1 MNAEFRTSASPK
13 KRINSSNSGFS
24 PLSGFRASLRDH
36 CLLGRG
42 SPRPKIAARLP
53 TRAAVHPNNF
63 RHEDLT
69 RMNKLTVKADRM
81 LALLLVSAFAVQG
94 LVVAGPARAQAVEP
108 ALEAS
113 RQATEDTREAQQ
125 RIDNIDSRIQS
136 LLNEYRA
143 QLKQLEQL
151 KRYNES
157 QRRQVE
163 AQRTEKES
171 LRQDINN
178 IASLQRAV
186 QPLMQDM
193 VDSLAQ
199 LVSADLPFL
208 TSERESRVERLQG
221 LMEDPSASPAQ
232 RYRLIVEAYQ
242 IESEYGRTIESYRAD
257 VETDGRVY
265 EDVDILRVGRL
276 VLVFKTDDDAVLK
289 RYDAKSGSW
298 VDLDKSYLRD
308 IKTAMRIAR
317 EQIPP
322 DLINIPVTAPET
334 ADGG

>member
-1 MNAEFRTSASPK
+1 
-13 KRINSSNSGFS
+13 
-24 PLSGFRASLRDH
+24 
-36 CLLGRG
+36 
-42 SPRPKIAARLP
+42 
-53 TRAAVHPNNF
+53 
-63 RHEDLT
+63 
-69 RMNKLTVKADRM
+69 MNKLTANADRM
-81 LALLLVSAFAVQG
+81 LALLLVTALVAQG
-94 LVVAGPARAQAVEP
+94 LGYSGQARAQAIEP

-113 RQATEDTREAQQ
+113 RQAAEDTRQAQQ
-125 RIDNIDSRIQS
+125 RIDELDSQIQA

-143 QLKQLEQL
+143 NLKQLEQL

-157 QRRQVE
+157 QRRQVQ
-163 AQRTEKES
+163 AQRNEMES

-199 LVSADLPFL
+199 LVEADLPFL
-208 TSERESRVERLQG
+208 TNERQSRVVRLQG

-242 IESEYGRTIESYRAD
+242 IEAEYGRTIEAYRGD
-257 VETDGRVY
+257 IETDGRVY

-289 RYDAKSGSW
+289 RYDAESRRW
-298 VDLDKSYLRD
+298 VDLDDSYLRD
-308 IKTAMRIAR
+308 VKTAMRIAR

-322 DLINIPVTAPET
+322 DLINVPVTAPET
-334 ADGG
+334 AAGG

>member
-1 MNAEFRTSASPK
+1 
-13 KRINSSNSGFS
+13 
-24 PLSGFRASLRDH
+24 
-36 CLLGRG
+36 
-42 SPRPKIAARLP
+42 
-53 TRAAVHPNNF
+53 
-63 RHEDLT
+63 
-69 RMNKLTVKADRM
+69 M
-81 LALLLVSAFAVQG
+81 LALVLMSALLGHGLVSSGQ
-94 LVVAGPARAQAVEP
+94 ARAQAVDP

-113 RQATEDTREAQQ
+113 RQAAENTRETQQ
-125 RIDNIDSRIQS
+125 RIDELDSRIQA

-143 QLKQLEQL
+143 NLKQLEQL

-163 AQRTEKES
+163 AQRNEMES

-199 LVSADLPFL
+199 LVDADLPFL
-208 TSERESRVERLQG
+208 TNERQSRVERLQG

-232 RYRLIVEAYQ
+232 RYRLITEAYQ
-242 IESEYGRTIESYRAD
+242 IESEYGRTIEAYRGD
-257 VETDGRVY
+257 IETDGRVY
-265 EDVDILRVGRL
+265 EDVDILRIGRL
-276 VLVFKTDDDAVLK
+276 VMVFKTDDDAVLK
-289 RYDAKSGSW
+289 RYDADSGQW
-298 VDLDKSYLRD
+298 VDLDRSYLRD
-308 IKTAMRIAR
+308 VKTAMRIAR

-334 ADGG
+334 AEGG